1 MNFASFIDT
10 YRDALAQA
18 VVETY
23 PPLYD
28 ANTRQS
34 CGFDLQRLLRRP
46 LGAQSDAIRAAA
58 LALQTYSSASIA
70 GEMGTG
76 KSYAGAAAA
85 YLAGCRRVLV
95 ICPPHLVKKWQREI
109 LQTVPGGHV
118 AIVRTIGDLE
128 RVRRQGA
135 MIQFVVCSREGAK
148 LGYRWT
154 PAIGQRVAREDT
166 GGVARDD
173 TGEIMRVLCCP
184 TCFAA
189 ITDDEGVPLTW
200 DELATKK
207 HRCSTCRNPLW
218 QADRSGPRRYPLADY
233 IARRMPGYFDLLIVD
248 EAHEMKARGSAQ
260 GLAAG
265 ALADACRRTLT
276 LTGTAFGGYAS
287 TLFYLLWRFSPAMRR
302 EFGYHDEARWISRY
316 GIVERITKK
325 DADRYTDDGRL
336 SKRRSYHTRVVEKPG
351 VPPMVLFHLIGNTVF
366 LRLADVAQNLPSY
379 SERVALFKLDQGS
392 AAAQFSQA
400 GAYRQLSTQLW
411 QAVTSALQ
419 EGSKR
424 LLATYLQALL
434 AYPDA
439 CTRDEIVLDPR
450 DGQVIAY
457 APALP
462 DDVLYP
468 KERALLDLVQRERE
482 RGRRVLVYITH
493 TESRDISPRLRSI
506 LEREG
511 FRVAVLK
518 AGTVAADRR
527 EEWVTARVQEGVDV
541 LICHP
546 RLVQTGLDLVDF
558 QSIVFFEVEYS
569 VYVMRQASR
578 RSWRIGQH
586 QPVEVTYFVYEETLQ
601 AEALALV
608 AAKMRS
614 ALMVEGEL
622 PEEGLAALEGDGQD
636 MFVALARQL
645 TEGRV
650 QDGQSLEALFAQ
662 AQAVE
667 ADADGYLVEGVWE
680 APDDV
685 GPAAVLTS
693 PGPRFEPDTSGEE
706 ATDLW
711 QQVFAGKV
719 ELDGRENVE
728 QRAAT
733 NGRVIDFDEL
743 AQLVRQP
750 RRRQKPVP
758 EGQLA
763 LF

>member
-1 MNFASFIDT
+1 MNLAAFLDT

-18 VVETY
+18 VVRAY

-28 ANTRQS
+28 AETREA
-34 CGFDLQRLLRRP
+34 CGFDLRRLMRRF
-46 LGAQSDAIRAAA
+46 LGAQADAIRATA
-58 LALQTYSSASIA
+58 LALQKYSSASIV

-76 KSYAGAAAA
+76 KSYVGAAAA
-85 YLAGCRRVLV
+85 YLAGCRRVIVL
-95 ICPPHLVKKWQREI
+95 CPPHLVKKWRREI
-109 LQTVPGGHV
+109 LQTVPGARV
-118 AIVRTIGDLE
+118 AIVRTIRDLE
-128 RVRRQGA
+128 RVREHRGGL
-135 MIQFVVCSREGAK
+135 QFVVCSREQAK

-154 PAIGQRVAREDT
+154 PVAVARVVRDET
-166 GGVARDD
+166 GSVARDD
-173 TGEIMRVLCCP
+173 TGEIVRCLCCP
-184 TCFAA
+184 SCFTP
-189 ITDDEGVPLTW
+189 ITDDEGIPLTW

-207 HRCSTCRNPLW
+207 RRCATCGGPLW

-233 IARRMPGYFDLLIVD
+233 VLRRMPGYFELLVAD
-248 EAHEMKARGSAQ
+248 EAHELKARGSAQ

-265 ALADACRRTLT
+265 ALAGACPKTLT
-276 LTGTAFGGYAS
+276 LTGTIFGGYAS
-287 TLFYLLWRFSPAMRR
+287 TLFYLLWRFSPAMRH
-302 EFGYHDEARWISRY
+302 EFSYHDEARWISRY
-316 GIVERITKK
+316 GIVERITKR
-325 DADRYTDDGRL
+325 DLDRYTDDGRL
-336 SKRRSYHTRVVEKPG
+336 SKRRSYHSRVVEKPG
-351 VPPMVLFHLIGNTVF
+351 VSPMVLFHLIGNTVF

-379 SERVALFKLDQGS
+379 TERVALYPLDQS
-392 AAAQFSQA
+392 ASADRPSQA
-400 GAYRQLSTQLW
+400 VAYRRLADQLW
-411 QAVTSALQ
+411 NAVTSALQ

-439 CTRDEIVLDPR
+439 CTRAETVLDPLTR
-450 DGQVIAY
+450 DIIAY

-468 KERALLDLVQRERE
+468 KERALVDLAQRERA
-482 RGRRVLVYITH
+482 RGRRVIVFITH
-493 TESRDISPRLRSI
+493 TESRDISPRLRAI

-511 FRVAVLK
+511 LGVAVLK
-518 AGTVAADRR
+518 SGTVAADRR
-527 EEWVTARVQEGVDV
+527 EEWVAARVREGVDV

-546 RLVQTGLDLVDF
+546 RLVQTGLDLIDWP
-558 QSIVFFEVEYS
+558 SIVWFEVEYS

-578 RSWRIGQH
+578 RSWRIGQR

-601 AEALALV
+601 ADALALV

-622 PEEGLAALEGDGQD
+622 PEDGLAALEGDGQD

-645 TEGRV
+645 TEGSV

-667 ADADGYLVEGVWE
+667 AEADGYLIEGTWE

-685 GPAAVLTS
+685 RRDAVLA
-693 PGPRFEPDTSGEE
+693 PPVPLFELNVSE
-706 ATDLW
+706 AEGVELW
-711 QQVFAGKV
+711 RQVFAG
-719 ELDGRENVE
+719 NVE
-728 QRAAT
+728 ANGKEGVDPGVAA

-743 AQLVRQP
+743 AQLVRRP
-750 RRRQKPVP
+750 RRRQQPVP
-758 EGQLA
+758 DGQLA